1 MVIKARADGI
11 ADRAISKATAFPSS
25 VQTPSLRLTVKTFI
39 EYPTMVGSAFP
50 ASHWLVDR
58 MLAPIDWQRIQL
70 FVEFGPGT
78 GAFTR
83 AVLARLSTSAVLL
96 ALDTSEAFVDHL
108 RASIDDPRF
117 EAVCESAANVAAV
130 LRERGLP
137 SADCILSGLPF
148 STLERYEADRTMRA
162 SRAILASNGMFCA
175 YQMRRTIKPLLET
188 YIGPIHS
195 AFEWRNIPPCHLYWA
210 EAGLGNQTV
219 GDHR

>member
-1 MVIKARADGI
+1 MIKAHADEI
-11 ADRAISKATAFPSS
+11 ADRAMSKATAFPMS
-25 VQTPSLRLTVKTFI
+25 VQSPSLGLTVKTFI

-50 ASHWLVDR
+50 ASHWLVHR
-58 MLAPIDWQRIQL
+58 MLAPIDLQEIEL

-83 AVLARLSTSAVLL
+83 VVLARLPPSAVLL

-108 RASIDDPRF
+108 RGSIDDPRF

-148 STLERYEADRTMRA
+148 STLERYEADRTMHA
-162 SRAILASNGMFCA
+162 SRAVLASNGMFCA
-175 YQMRRTIKPLLET
+175 YQMRRTIEPLVET
-188 YIGPIHS
+188 YIGPIQS

-210 EAGLGNQTV
+210 EAGPENQP
-219 GDHR
+219 

>member
-1 MVIKARADGI
+1 M
-11 ADRAISKATAFPSS
+11 
-25 VQTPSLRLTVKTFI
+25 KTFI

-50 ASHWLVDR
+50 ASHWLVNR
-58 MLAPIDWQRIQL
+58 TLAPIDWHRIQL

-83 AVLARLSTSAVLL
+83 AVLAHLPSSAFLL
-96 ALDTSEAFVDHL
+96 ALDTSEAFVNHL

-148 STLERYEADRTMRA
+148 STLERYEADCTMRA
-162 SRAILASNGMFCA
+162 SRAVLKSNGMFCA
-175 YQMRRTIKPLLET
+175 YQMRRTIEPLLET

-210 EAGLGNQTV
+210 EAGPKP
-219 GDHR
+219 DHRR

>member
-1 MVIKARADGI
+1 MIKARADGYS
-11 ADRAISKATAFPSS
+11 DRAICKADVFHGSAQS
-25 VQTPSLRLTVKTFI
+25 PSLSLTLKAFLAH
-39 EYPTMVGSAFP
+39 PTMVGSAFP
-50 ASHWLVDR
+50 ASHWLVHR

-70 FVEFGPGT
+70 FVEFGPGA

-83 AVLARLSTSAVLL
+83 AVLARLPPSAVLL
-96 ALDTSEAFVDHL
+96 ALDTSEAFVNHL
-108 RASIDDPRF
+108 RASIDDPRL

-162 SRAILASNGMFCA
+162 SRSVLASNGMFCA
-175 YQMRRTIKPLLET
+175 YQMRRNIEPLLET

-195 AFEWRNIPPCHLYWA
+195 AFEWRNIPPCHLYWT
-210 EAGLGNQTV
+210 EVGPRNQTV